1 MLCGPKPGFLSV
13 VRGSPA
19 SVTRV
24 AGAEDVCIDGEKALS
39 RARSR
44 PTETKSLV
52 LNLWSSKPLPLDY
65 LQRYKGLR
73 AFKH

>member
-39 RARSR
+39 R
-44 PTETKSLV
+44 PVPDLQKQSL
-52 LNLWSSKPLPLDY
+52 
-65 LQRYKGLR
+65 
-73 AFKH
+73 

>member
-1 MLCGPKPGFLSV
+1 MRCGPKPGFLSV

-39 RARSR
+39 RAV
-44 PTETKSLV
+44 PDLQKQSL
-52 LNLWSSKPLPLDY
+52 
-65 LQRYKGLR
+65 
-73 AFKH
+73 